1 MIAKL
6 NSNEPVA
13 MMVIYYEY
21 EIIYAYIY
29 RQYMIELSLCDICK
43 CQWLS

>member
-6 NSNEPVA
+6 NSNEPVI

-29 RQYMIELSLCDICK
+29 VDNI
-43 CQWLS
+43 